1 MEIVLS
7 RRGGVPVRDQLVTQ
21 LELKILSGQ
30 LAPGQRLPSVRGLAR
45 RLEIHP
51 NTVSAAYQDLEA
63 AGRVLLRKGSG
74 VFVRAGGPTALPDAG
89 SLDGMIRLALH
100 AAFRKGY
107 SGVQIRAAVERW
119 LRAVPPERVVV
130 VDPSREMAELL
141 AHELKTS
148 IPVAHVAHCSIEDL
162 RRDPGLLAGA
172 LALCLPYHVE
182 SITRLC
188 PDAAVEVVNLEIQP
202 ADRAAIL
209 DLPAGSVALVVTHS
223 PTVVPFASV
232 LLRSLRGDEV
242 LVEARL
248 LSAVKEWS
256 RLLSAAD
263 LVFADALA
271 ADTVKRHK
279 PRRFREVRIL
289 NDQVVA
295 RLRDALTVVVPQ
307 AEGNVGAGAR

>member
-30 LAPGQRLPSVRGLAR
+30 LASGQRLPSVRALAR

-74 VFVRAGGPTALPDAG
+74 VFVRAGGPTALPEAG

-107 SGVQIRAAVERW
+107 SGVHIRAAVERW

-148 IPVAHVAHCSIEDL
+148 VPLDHVAHCSLEDL
-162 RRDPGLLAGA
+162 GRDPSLLSGA

-182 SITRLC
+182 TVTRLC
-188 PDAAVEVVNLEIQP
+188 PDAAVEVVNLEMQP

-209 DLPAGSVALVVTHS
+209 ELPVGAVALVVTHS
-223 PTVVPFASV
+223 PTVVPFASI

-248 LSAVKEWS
+248 LSAVREWS

-263 LVFADALA
+263 LVLADALSA
-271 ADTVKRHK
+271 AAVKRQK

-289 NDQVVA
+289 NDQMVT
-295 RLRDALTVVVPQ
+295 RLREALAVVVPQ
-307 AEGNVGAGAR
+307 SEAPAVAGAR

>member
-1 MEIVLS
+1 MEIVLN
-7 RRGGVPVRDQLVTQ
+7 RRGGVPVRDQLVAQ
-21 LELKILSGQ
+21 LELRILSGH
-30 LAPGQRLPSVRGLAR
+30 LAPGQRLPSVRALAR

-74 VFVRAGGPTALPDAG
+74 VFVRAGGPKALPEAA

-107 SGVQIRAAVERW
+107 SGVNIRAAVERW
-119 LRAVPPERVVV
+119 LRAGPPERVVV

-141 AHELKTS
+141 AHELKLS
-148 IPVAHVAHCSIEDL
+148 IPIDHVAHCSLEAL
-162 RRDPGLLAGA
+162 GRDPALLSGA

-188 PDAAVEVVNLEIQP
+188 PDAALEVVNLEIQP
-202 ADRAAIL
+202 ADRAAVL
-209 DLPAGSVALVVTHS
+209 ALPAGAVALVVTHS
-223 PTVVPFASV
+223 PTVLPFASI

-248 LSAVKEWS
+248 STAVREWS
-256 RLLSAAD
+256 RLLSVAD
-263 LVFADALA
+263 LVFADVLA
-271 ADTVKRHK
+271 ADAVKRHK

-289 NDQVVA
+289 NDQVVT
-295 RLRDALTVVVPQ
+295 RLREALTVVVPFGGD
-307 AEGNVGAGAR
+307 AAGASAP